1 MEECRVYIIP
11 KKMAVDELKRLI
23 RLDIF
28 FQRKKLRKDK
38 QYDAGHVSN
47 YSTQNNILYSG
58 YIFCGLNN

>member
-47 YSTQNNILYSG
+47 YSTQNNIL
-58 YIFCGLNN
+58 